1 MSKYKTLLF
10 DMDGTVADTDR
21 MIKEAMYILY
31 DEYRDG
37 VKTPDEQIIYFSG
50 PPIRETLKK
59 EFPHLDQQFI
69 FDEFHKVSSQ
79 LYATHT
85 SRFPDSKEVLL
96 DLKAK
101 GYQLGVVTN
110 KLHHLTEYCLK
121 CIGLEDIF
129 EVIVGFDDVSKPK
142 PNGEGILKA
151 IDYFKSDKES
161 TIYIGDNKVDL
172 DSAIS
177 AGVDCA
183 LVSWGPRVLPP
194 ELKPTFRISSYIDL
208 KEKIYG

>member
-10 DMDGTVADTDR
+10 DMDGTVADTDE
-21 MIKEAMYILY
+21 MIRAAMYVLY
-31 DEYRDG
+31 DKYRNG
-37 VKTPDEQIIYFSG
+37 VRTPDEEIIYFSG
-50 PPIRETLKK
+50 PPIRDTLKK
-59 EFPHLDQQFI
+59 EFPDMDQQFM
-69 FDEFHKVSSQ
+69 FDEFHKVSSG

-85 SRFPDSKEVLL
+85 HRYPNSREVLL
-96 DLKAK
+96 ELKEK

-121 CIGLEDIF
+121 CIGLDGIF
-129 EVIVGFDDVSKPK
+129 EVIVGFDDVKNPK

-151 IDYFKSDKES
+151 IEYFHSDKDS
-161 TIYIGDNKVDL
+161 SLYIGDNKVDL

-177 AGVDCA
+177 AGIDCA
-183 LVSWGPRVLPP
+183 LVNWGPRVLSP
-194 ELKPTFRISSYIDL
+194 ELKPTFKINSYLDL